1 MFFILSISYFILFY
15 RKTQGQ
21 YRIIAQERK
30 ISAERC
36 RFPLCG
42 AAHDVSAS
50 GVLGIKKCAARPTLT
65 AHFSEFTR
73 PRFPPAPRQA
83 FCGLRR
89 LFLRLCGLFL
99 CRRREG
105 HAADVYINLDHM
117 QAGHRLDLA
126 LDIVL
131 HLSCDLADVM
141 TEQREKAD
149 LNLYGILLAQL
160 DARTPLD
167 RFFLLRKL
175 TMSRVT
181 LE

>member
-36 RFPLCG
+36 RFPLCS

-50 GVLGIKKCAARPTLT
+50 GVPGIKNVRRDRRSP
-65 AHFSEFTR
+65 HI
-73 PRFPPAPRQA
+73 FPDLLGRVFFLLPGRL

-105 HAADVYINLDHM
+105 HAADVYIDLDHM

-126 LDIVL
+126 LDVVL
-131 HLSCDLADVM
+131 HLLCDLADVM

-149 LNLYGILLAQL
+149 LDLYGVLLAQL
-160 DARTPLD
+160 DAHALGQV
-167 RFFLLRKL
+167 FLAQKADN
-175 TMSRVT
+175 VA